1 MSLSSL
7 SRICR
12 PHEPTFVLAPTCRAV
27 CEKTLLAVSAWLH
40 CSKPH
45 SLEVVSQHSL
55 DLAHPFQRRFHGKF
69 AAHLQDETQPESLEA
84 DGVKASRHERR
95 VAQAMTFCFRHSDEP
110 GVHWLAS
117 SVRATAN
124 GEAPAKISSTFIKAS
139 LLSFAG
145 IASQGTVSRL

>member
-1 MSLSSL
+1 MNQRLCSLQHVVRFARKRSSL
-7 SRICR
+7 SL
-12 PHEPTFVLAPTCRAV
+12 PGSTAASLTVSKWYHSTVSTLPTPSRDAST
-27 CEKTLLAVSAWLH
+27 E
-40 CSKPH
+40 
-45 SLEVVSQHSL
+45 E
-55 DLAHPFQRRFHGKF
+55 F
-69 AAHLQDETQPESLEA
+69 AGHLQDETQPESLEA

-124 GEAPAKISSTFIKAS
+124 GEAPAKDIVFYSIAS